1 MGWFVLNAFDQ
12 IYEVALRKFS
22 SIEELELAMPTVL
35 DADQLKAQSNAFY
48 LSVMTRRIF
57 QAGMTHSV
65 INSKWNHF
73 EKVFWGFDPN
83 KLVLIDDSFMERAMQ
98 DKGLIRHWGKLQTIP
113 VNALEMKDLTA
124 EGISFGEMIA
134 DWDQGITLLWLH
146 ISKRFKRMGGQSTP
160 YFLRMVGKDTFVLTN
175 DVVQKLLSLNVID
188 SKPTSKSDILKVSQF
203 FNELKAYSGRPLS
216 HISKLMALSLE

>member
-1 MGWFVLNAFDQ
+1 MNAFDQ
-12 IYEVALRKFS
+12 IFEAALRKFS
-22 SIEELELAMPTVL
+22 SVNALEAFLPNVL
-35 DADQLKAQSNAFY
+35 NSDQLKAQSNAFY
-48 LSVMTRRIF
+48 LSAMTRRIF

-65 INSKWNHF
+65 INSKWPHF

-113 VNALEMKDLTA
+113 VNALEMKDLSA
-124 EGISFGEMIA
+124 EGESFGQLIA
-134 DWDQGITLLWLH
+134 EWDKDITQLWLF
-146 ISKRFKRMGGQSTP
+146 IAKRFKRMGGQSAP

-175 DVVQKLLSLNVID
+175 DVVQRLIISNVID
-188 SKPTSKSDILKVSQF
+188 SKPTSKADIQKVNHY
-203 FNELKAYSGRPLS
+203 FNELQAYSGRPLA

>member
-1 MGWFVLNAFDQ
+1 MSAYDQ
-12 IYEVALRKFS
+12 IFEAALRKFS
-22 SIEELELAMPTVL
+22 SLEALEAAMPTVL
-35 DADQLKAQSNAFY
+35 SANQLKAQSNAFY
-48 LSVMTRRIF
+48 LSAMTRRIF

-65 INSKWNHF
+65 INAKWPHF

-83 KLVLIDDSFMERAMQ
+83 KLVLIDDAFMERAMQ

-113 VNALEMKDLTA
+113 INALEMKDMTA
-124 EGISFGEMIA
+124 EGVDFGNMIA
-134 DWDQGITLLWLH
+134 EWDQDITQLWLK

-175 DVVQKLLSLNVID
+175 DVVQKLLVLNVID
-188 SKPTSKSDILKVSQF
+188 SKPTSKAGIQAVSQF
-203 FNELKAYSGRPLS
+203 FNELKDEAGRPLA

>member
-1 MGWFVLNAFDQ
+1 MSAFDQ
-12 IYEVALRKFS
+12 IFEAALRKFGS
-22 SIEELELAMPTVL
+22 VKDLESVLPTVL
-35 DADQLKAQSNAFY
+35 DSNHLKAQTNAFY
-48 LSVMTRRIF
+48 LSTMTRRIF

-65 INSKWNHF
+65 INSKWPHF

-113 VNALEMKDLTA
+113 INALEMNDLTA
-124 EGISFGEMIA
+124 EGIDFGQLIA
-134 DWDQGITLLWLH
+134 EWDQDITQLWLY

-175 DVVQKLLSLNVID
+175 DVVQKLLSIKVID
-188 SKPTSKSDILKVSQF
+188 SKPTSKGDILKVSEF
-203 FNELKAYSGRPLS
+203 FNELKEESGRPLAQV
-216 HISKLMALSLE
+216 SKLMALSIE